1 MRVRMHL
8 DEIDSGRGWGGGG
21 DKTEGICGIQVL
33 GSPRLNV
40 GGGGGWGRNQGIG
53 GGMNGNGNGNCN
65 AGVVGYG
72 NWEDGGVVKGHG
84 GNGKLG
90 KGGKGGKVNAG
101 MLHSVDELLNK
112 VAWQEDLITGPSVQS
127 SPSTEDFLER
137 KLIAEEGTEE
147 VDRLIRTKG

>member
-1 MRVRMHL
+1 
-8 DEIDSGRGWGGGG
+8 
-21 DKTEGICGIQVL
+21 GI
-33 GSPRLNV
+33 
-40 GGGGGWGRNQGIG
+40 
-53 GGMNGNGNGNCN
+53 NGNGNCN

-84 GNGKLG
+84 GNGKLR

-127 SPSTEDFLER
+127 SPSTEGISSLYTPYLSVVLF
-137 KLIAEEGTEE
+137 TEKVMSSSVLGE
-147 VDRLIRTKG
+147 SALNLHCI